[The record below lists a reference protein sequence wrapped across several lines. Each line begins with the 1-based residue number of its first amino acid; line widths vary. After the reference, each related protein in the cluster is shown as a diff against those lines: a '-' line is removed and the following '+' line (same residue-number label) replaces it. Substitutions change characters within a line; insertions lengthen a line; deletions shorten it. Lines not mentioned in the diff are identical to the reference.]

1 MAKLKNIL
9 EDISLQQEVQIDKHS
24 VIENVSQYSNIG
36 SKLYNEN
43 NILEL
48 AEQLVGIAESA
59 HEHVLSE
66 TDDWFD
72 KVSVNRNM
80 KQLQGMVKE
89 FKKTATES
97 HMVNQRLTAL
107 YEDMG
112 TILNRYYDI
121 NEGDDL
127 INTEGEYSDHEEGD
141 PEEEEFLRQKKA
153 RTDKN
158 IADRDKSRSAKMV
171 PHYRPDHMM
180 MRKESSDKPT
190 KTLKDMKMVDLLP
203 VQLFKSK

>member
-1 MAKLKNIL
+1 MSKLKKIL
-9 EDISLQQEVQIDKHS
+9 EDIALQDDVQIDKHS
-24 VIENVSQYSNIG
+24 VIENVSRYGNIG
-36 SKLYNEN
+36 KKLYNEI
-43 NILEL
+43 NILEI
-48 AEQLVGIAESA
+48 ADQLVKIAESA

-97 HMVNQRLTAL
+97 HIIGQRLTAL

-112 TILNRYYDI
+112 NVLNRYYDI
-121 NEGDDL
+121 NEDDGL
-127 INTEGEYSDHEEGD
+127 VDKDNFNSEKGD
-141 PEEEEFLRQKKA
+141 PDEEKFLKQKKK

-158 IADRDKSRSAKMV
+158 TADREKSRSAKMV
-171 PHYRPDHMM
+171 PHYRPDHWM
-180 MRKESSDKPT
+180 MRKESINKQK
-190 KTLKDMKMVDLLP
+190 KTVKDIKLIDLL
-203 VQLFKSK
+203 SI

>member
-1 MAKLKNIL
+1 MKKLKNIL
-9 EDISLQQEVQIDKHS
+9 ENIALQQEVEVDKYS
-24 VIENVSQYSNIG
+24 VIENVSQYGNIG
-36 SKLYNEN
+36 TKLYNEN

-59 HEHVLSE
+59 HAHVLSE

-112 TILNRYYDI
+112 GILNRYYDI
-121 NEGDDL
+121 NEGEGL
-127 INTEGEYSDHEEGD
+127 LNTEEEDFNHEEGN
-141 PEEEEFLRQKKA
+141 PAEEKYLKQKKA
-153 RTDKN
+153 RNNKHMTDR
-158 IADRDKSRSAKMV
+158 ATSRSAKMV
-171 PHYRPDHMM
+171 PHHSPDYMM
-180 MRKESSDKPT
+180 TRKESVDK
-190 KTLKDMKMVDLLP
+190 KDSKLINLLP
-203 VQLFKSK
+203 TDISKK